1 MLRDDEETIYNR
13 ELAPGFRLLADEMPG
28 ATGVAVGLWF
38 PVGSALERDG
48 ERGLSHFVE
57 HMVFKGAG
65 DRDAAELS
73 RAIDRVGGYLNAFTE
88 REAVCLHCL
97 VPARHAGLA
106 VDILMDMAYR
116 PRLSATE
123 FEREKDVIVNEI
135 LAAED
140 DLEEAAQDEFFAM
153 AYDGHPAARRIA
165 GEADDIRKARFASL
179 EAFHDERFARGSV
192 TMTVAGAV
200 DAEKVAERVVA
211 ALPAPRRLASGL
223 AEAWDPGKPRF
234 ARGRRMVKA
243 EGSQVYLFTGLPI
256 EPTISDDDF
265 WRLSVAS
272 MAYGESMSSRLFM
285 RLREER
291 GLCYGI
297 SSAFSLTRYAGLWGV
312 SSSTTP
318 AQLQR
323 FSDAY
328 LLEARSLHRDGL
340 SETEVD
346 EALSR
351 MRGMLELASEDPE
364 FRMKRMARQ
373 FMFDASV
380 ETVGATVARLGHGGA
395 VDPCSVNRIVR
406 ERLDPESESVLL
418 YGKIGARAAKAG
430 AASFGAA
437 FDEAGDASGGRHG

>member
-1 MLRDDEETIYNR
+1 MLRDDTGIIYNR

-73 RAIDRVGGYLNAFTE
+73 RSIDRVGGYLNAFTE
-88 REAVCLHCL
+88 RESVCLHCL
-97 VPARHAGLA
+97 VPARHAELA

-116 PRLSATE
+116 PRLSAAE

-165 GEADDIRKARFASL
+165 GEAGDIR
-179 EAFHDERFARGSV
+179 EAAFSALTGFHDERFARGPV
-192 TMTVAGAV
+192 TLTVAGAV
-200 DAEKVAERVVA
+200 DAEALAERVLA
-211 ALPAPRRLASGL
+211 ALPPARRAAGGL
-223 AEAWDPGKPRF
+223 AEPWDPGKPRF
-234 ARGRRMVKA
+234 VRGRRMVKA

-256 EPTISDDDF
+256 EPTIPEDDF

-297 SSAFSLTRYAGLWGV
+297 SSAFSLSKYAGLWGV

-318 AQLQR
+318 AQLGR

-328 LLEARSLHRDGL
+328 LSEARSLHREGL

-373 FMFDASV
+373 FMYDGGA
-380 ETVGATVARLGHGGA
+380 ETVDATMARLGDGGA
-395 VDPCSVNRIVR
+395 VDPGSVNRIVMD
-406 ERLDPESESVLL
+406 RLDPDSESVLL
-418 YGKIGARAAKAG
+418 YGRIGARAAKTG
-430 AASFGAA
+430 AAAFGAEL
-437 FDEAGDASGGRHG
+437 DEARGSGGGGHG